1 MIGVKRLHANVPAH
15 TAKCIQDFSLENGIH
30 QLYHPPCS
38 PLYHHQKFSLSL
50 NEKTAIWTLFPFRY
64 ALG

>member
-15 TAKCIQDFSLENGIH
+15 TAKGIQDFSLENGIH

-38 PLYHHQKFSLSL
+38 PLYHHQKFSLS
-50 NEKTAIWTLFPFRY
+50 
-64 ALG
+64 